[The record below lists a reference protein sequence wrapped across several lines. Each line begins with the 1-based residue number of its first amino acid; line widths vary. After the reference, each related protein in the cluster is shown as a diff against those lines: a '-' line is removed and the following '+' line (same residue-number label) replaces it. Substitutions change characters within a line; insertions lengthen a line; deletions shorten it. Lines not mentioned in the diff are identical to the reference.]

1 MRIFKCYTRISLYHW
16 FAQGA
21 LTSVKK
27 YLRCTLVMGKSEGLV
42 EVEEWHGH
50 VTALSVRPESRRIGI
65 AALLMDELEK
75 ISDKYACY
83 FINNNC
89 IIFV

>member
-1 MRIFKCYTRISLYHW
+1 
-16 FAQGA
+16 
-21 LTSVKK
+21 
-27 YLRCTLVMGKSEGLV
+27 MGKSEGMA

-75 ISDKYACY
+75 ISDKCVCS
-83 FINNNC
+83 FTIIDCTIFTC
-89 IIFV
+89 ILII